1 MQEAIKLEL
10 IGHNHP
16 MAYLVTRGK
25 YIHQP
30 HKSDDI
36 VFTAKAK
43 NLFNKAHHF
52 SEDQRL
58 KQMVFEDAN
67 YQEQLLT
74 SFYML
79 MKEFPNGVALN
90 DLQDKL
96 SHKMQK
102 HVDFCQ
108 LGFSCALQ
116 FVQKFIQPTVDIEIL
131 KVSALDQNSYIVRPR
146 QTVPFFAL

>member
-1 MQEAIKLEL
+1 
-10 IGHNHP
+10 

-25 YIHQP
+25 YVHNH
-30 HKSDDI
+30 HKSEDI
-36 VFTAKAK
+36 VFITKSK
-43 NLFNKAHHF
+43 QLFNKQHHY

-58 KQMVFEDAN
+58 KQMMFEDQN
-67 YQEQLLT
+67 YQEALLT

-96 SHKMQK
+96 SYKMQK
-102 HVDFCQ
+102 PVDFLQ
-108 LGFSCALQ
+108 LGFSCALE

-131 KVSALDQNSYIVRPR
+131 KISALDQNSFIVRPR
-146 QTVPFFAL
+146 QVVPFYPL